1 MTTRRSSERERL
13 MNRVRRVRGLI
24 VSVESLDGD
33 VTAQMRVAIKNR
45 RTGTEATLTF
55 WGAHENR
62 ARVVHLTNTLMAK
75 VGTVA
80 TIPLFPNLFLRRT

>member
-1 MTTRRSSERERL
+1 
-13 MNRVRRVRGLI
+13 MNRAKRVYGLI
-24 VSVESLDGD
+24 VSVQSIGGD
-33 VTAQMRVAIKNR
+33 STAEVSVVIKNR

-55 WGAHENR
+55 WGAYENR

-75 VGTVA
+75 VGTLA